1 MSDLSRFTGQ
11 VQSTREIQA
20 TRIEDEMFIFTGT
33 YPLIYKGDGNLYMMP
48 DYRTSFT
55 EISQSG
61 HNIMSSNFEEI
72 YRYDEYSEL
81 ETNPNQLNADSFD
94 IVDDDFAPVI
104 PYRLDASGEPIK
116 NPFNVKLAYSLPEEY
131 AEESPGFLPDNYKGS
146 FETVE
151 EAKANI
157 SSLAI
162 GDIFYVTNQNLQIP
176 EQSFYE
182 ILEASE
188 DFFFNLEVLKF
199 FKDYQTSEQ
208 EEYDLTSYDKSIIA
222 NSFTSDLTED
232 DIKIQIG
239 TPASGGSIG
248 WTTIY
253 DFGELTAEGS
263 DYVVKVNDLD
273 TRVIYISDESQTG
286 ASNFWINTDGLVAS
300 VNFSEKYIR
309 IIFNLNF
316 KKVSPN
322 ELNLKPLYEL
332 YPVVYSRF
340 PTPGAPWE
348 EVSFRDYNRSLYSNA
363 SEDFNPKDVNNR
375 TLSVVPKT
383 GSLSSTTEGVEI
395 NFKTLS
401 AEMKDYKVELRI
413 RKRAYETAIKEV
425 VGDGGITSVSYL
437 STEFVDEFVESVEYI
452 IEDLQPTAF
461 KLEDYPNEENP
472 DREFSLKAIWS
483 ANKVL
488 EHYNKLMVYGSEE
501 MPHTLFVSFPDNP
514 SYFPAGFSIDFNTD
528 SSEAIQSVV
537 PFTQILVVQS
547 ENRTWGLKGNSSPV
561 FLDPEELVPNENRYT
576 VFDINTAIGT
586 IAPNTVKPV
595 RNKLFFLSNEGVAA
609 LVSLYATDN
618 RYNVK
623 LMDRNIENIV
633 PREENAIAIQHDN
646 QYWLAFP
653 GSKQIFR
660 YYIDKEAWVRD
671 DFNHFN
677 DFGGVHKFYRNEG
690 ELRFISRPTLVKD
703 TDNEYKMYEA
713 YIDKSLPTDFGLNV
727 PSEFLTADLD
737 QLMPFHEKRFKELK
751 FDFVIQNEYLPDLTA
766 QPVEN
771 VITDYDNGTYSY
783 IFEADL
789 EKNHSYKVAFP
800 FGVYEGSEPE
810 EFDFYDLNR
819 EISNLQVYINDEP
832 AEFVG
837 LDTGDIYFTLGN
849 ESTSIENSDTIKVQ
863 FDSQE
868 DFSSQ
873 WENIQSAI
881 VDFTYDLN
889 IRSFVIAKSDGVFMN
904 REAMENYVPGV
915 ENLYDLVRL
924 ERSLGTRFSNFTFDQ
939 TPFGDVAKSVKTVR
953 LAGSGYGIT
962 VYMKDDSRSKWTMET
977 LGVAYRIRKPRS
989 RT

>member
-1 MSDLSRFTGQ
+1 MSDLSKFTGQ

-104 PYRLDASGEPIK
+104 PYRLDASGEPIT
-116 NPFNVKLAYSLPEEY
+116 NPFNIKLAYSLPPEYGEETN
-131 AEESPGFLPDNYKGS
+131 SFLPENFRGTY
-146 FETVE
+146 ETLNDAKLNVE
-151 EAKANI
+151 NFQTNDVVFI
-157 SSLAI
+157 
-162 GDIFYVTNQNLQIP
+162 TNQNIQLP
-176 EQSFYE
+176 EQSFYQVDKE
-182 ILEASE
+182 GDQDWLFFGTSSTLAPDLYNNFQTTQGDIEPFLDPELTEADYSVFVGE
-188 DFFFNLEVLKF
+188 DAPGAEPIIYTQIYDSGTLLNTDYEVKVTPTKDQIIVVTDTTPNGASFFALGTDGTTYSTN
-199 FKDYQTSEQ
+199 
-208 EEYDLTSYDKSIIA
+208 
-222 NSFTSDLTED
+222 FTS
-232 DIKIQIG
+232 K
-239 TPASGGSIG
+239 
-248 WTTIY
+248 
-253 DFGELTAEGS
+253 
-263 DYVVKVNDLD
+263 YVRIVFN
-273 TRVIYISDESQTG
+273 IS
-286 ASNFWINTDGLVAS
+286 
-300 VNFSEKYIR
+300 
-309 IIFNLNF
+309 F
-316 KKVSPN
+316 KKVTPN
-322 ELNLKPLYEL
+322 EIGIKPLYEL

-363 SEDFNPKDVNNR
+363 SEDFNPKDVNDR

-383 GSLSSTTEGVEI
+383 GSLSSTTDGVEI

-472 DREFSLKAIWS
+472 DREFSLNAIWS

-561 FLDPEELVPNENRYT
+561 FLDPEELVPNESRYT
-576 VFDINTAIGT
+576 VFDINTSIGT

-595 RNKLFFLSNEGVAA
+595 RNRLFFLSNEGVAA

-677 DFGGVHKFYRNEG
+677 DFGGIHKFYRNEG

-771 VITDYDNGTYSY
+771 VITDYDAGTYSY

-819 EISNLQVYINDEP
+819 KISNLQVYINDEP